1 MRVGTRSAFF
11 QRSLFHFSWSH
22 VTFYLTQRLD
32 NKKRKKEQN
41 QLLRHLHHPRNC
53 FCNLAFEELEVWFRR
68 RYVDEVPTI
77 QLLEKATNER
87 EREAITA
94 IAMLDLDEETMLSL
108 MGDVN
113 MPHHHIIHC
122 RTQFF
127 DLLKKSIKQS

>member
-1 MRVGTRSAFF
+1 M
-11 QRSLFHFSWSH
+11 
-22 VTFYLTQRLD
+22 
-32 NKKRKKEQN
+32 
-41 QLLRHLHHPRNC
+41 
-53 FCNLAFEELEVWFRR
+53 EVWFRR